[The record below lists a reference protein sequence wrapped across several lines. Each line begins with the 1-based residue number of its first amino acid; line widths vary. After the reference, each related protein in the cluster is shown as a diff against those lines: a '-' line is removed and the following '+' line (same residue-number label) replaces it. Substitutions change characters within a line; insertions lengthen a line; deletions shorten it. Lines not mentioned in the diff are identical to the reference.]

1 MATHS
6 SVLACRIPG
15 MGEPGGLPSMGS
27 HRVGH
32 DWSDL
37 AAAAAAVRLYKLFK
51 YENILSTSFLAYL
64 WLLYWGRVY
73 EGKRSW
79 REKND
84 IEAIASSHLLS
95 AFLRSSLYLSK
106 KKLGEKYQNLVW
118 WSYFNEGLVSAPSRN
133 DSECESMEL
142 SKEVIAHI
150 QWKFGDKKEGMKNYV
165 PMSLI
170 SLRSCNPRESPL
182 LVRLSPEKRGA
193 RQMSRMVTQLL

>member
-1 MATHS
+1 M
-6 SVLACRIPG
+6 
-15 MGEPGGLPSMGS
+15 
-27 HRVGH
+27 
-32 DWSDL
+32 
-37 AAAAAAVRLYKLFK
+37 YKLFK
-51 YENILSTSFLAYL
+51 YEIILSTSFLAYL
-64 WLLYWGRVY
+64 WLLYWSGVY

-79 REKND
+79 KKND
-84 IEAIASSHLLS
+84 MLLNMYLKEAIALS
-95 AFLRSSLYLSK
+95 RSSLYLGK

-118 WSYFNEGLVSAPSRN
+118 WSYFNEELVSAPSRN

-150 QWKFGDKKEGMKNYV
+150 QWKFGEKKEGMENYV

-193 RQMSRMVTQLL
+193 RQTSRMVTQLL